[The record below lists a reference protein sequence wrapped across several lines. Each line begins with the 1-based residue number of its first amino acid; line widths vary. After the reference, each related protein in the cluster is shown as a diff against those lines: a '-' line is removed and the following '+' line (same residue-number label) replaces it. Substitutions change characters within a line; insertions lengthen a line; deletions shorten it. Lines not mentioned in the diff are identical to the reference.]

1 MTALALVRSLSGTQ
15 RKTFAASFLGWTL
28 DAFDFFLVTFVV
40 AKIAGDFGRTIPEV
54 AFAITVTLMMRPLGA
69 LIFGWF
75 ADRYGRRVPLMV
87 DIAIYSLME
96 LLTAFAPN
104 YWIFIGLRALYGVA
118 MGGEWGV
125 GAALAMEALPVRAR
139 GFFSGVLQ
147 QGYATGYL
155 IAALA
160 YFFVYPHFGWRGM
173 FIVGALPAVLIV
185 YIRTQVPESESWKKN
200 VAARTGQTGGLWRSI
215 LANAP
220 LFGYAILLM
229 TAFNFMS
236 HGTQDLYPTFL
247 EKQRGFSVGQVTA
260 LTIVMNIGAILGGTI
275 FGSISQRLGRR
286 RAIVTAVV
294 LGACVVPLWAFAPT
308 AALLGVGGFCTQ
320 FMVQGAW
327 GIVPAHLNELSPPDV
342 RGTFPGFTYQMGNL
356 ISAGAAQMQAIFAAR
371 FPAPGGGA
379 DYARALAIVAL
390 AMFAAVG
397 VLAAVGPE
405 AKEREFDAPLDEGMA
420 GQARLSPETVAD
432 R

>member
-1 MTALALVRSLSGTQ
+1 L
-15 RKTFAASFLGWTL
+15 ASFLGWTL
-28 DAFDFFLVTFVV
+28 DGFDFLIVTFVV
-40 AKIAGDFGRTIPEV
+40 VRIAGDFGRTIPEV

-69 LIFGWF
+69 LVFGWF

-87 DIAIYSLME
+87 DIGLFSLID

-104 YWIFIGLRALYGVA
+104 YWVFIGLRALFGIA

-125 GAALAMEALPVRAR
+125 GAALAMEALPTKAR
-139 GFFSGVLQ
+139 GLFSGILQ
-147 QGYATGYL
+147 QGYSTGFL
-155 IAALA
+155 IAAI
-160 YFFVYPHFGWRGM
+160 VYYLVFPHFGWRGM
-173 FIVGALPAVLIV
+173 FVVGTLPALLIL
-185 YIRTQVPESESWKKN
+185 YIRSNVSESDTWKKN
-200 VAARTGQTGGLWRSI
+200 AAARTGQTGGLWRSI
-215 LANAP
+215 VANAP
-220 LFGYAILLM
+220 LFGYSILLM

-247 EKQRGFSVGQVTA
+247 QKQRDFSVGQVSA
-260 LTIVMNIGAILGGTI
+260 LTIVTYVGAILGGTT
-275 FGSISQRLGRR
+275 FGAISQRLGRR
-286 RAIVTAVV
+286 RAIVTAVL
-294 LGACVVPLWAFAPT
+294 LGAGVVPLWAFAPT
-308 AALLGVGGFCTQ
+308 AALLGIGGFFMQ

-327 GIVPAHLNELSPPDV
+327 GVIPAHLNELSPPHV

-356 ISAGAAQMQAIFAAR
+356 ISAGAAQMEAAFAAR

-397 VLAAVGPE
+397 ILAAVGPE
-405 AKEREFDAPLDEGMA
+405 AKEREFNAPSGEETA
-420 GQARLSPETVAD
+420 GQARLSHETVAD

>member
-1 MTALALVRSLSGTQ
+1 
-15 RKTFAASFLGWTL
+15 
-28 DAFDFFLVTFVV
+28 
-40 AKIAGDFGRTIPEV
+40 
-54 AFAITVTLMMRPLGA
+54 
-69 LIFGWF
+69 
-75 ADRYGRRVPLMV
+75 
-87 DIAIYSLME
+87 ME

-125 GAALAMEALPVRAR
+125 GAALAMEALPARAR

-160 YFFVYPHFGWRGM
+160 YFFVFPAFGWRGM
-173 FIVGALPAVLIV
+173 FIVGALPALLIV
-185 YIRTQVPESESWKKN
+185 YIRTQVPESESWKKS
-200 VAARTGQTGGLWRSI
+200 VAARTGQTGGLWKSI

-275 FGSISQRLGRR
+275 FGSISQKLGRR

-308 AALLGVGGFCTQ
+308 AALLGVGGFCMQ

-405 AKEREFDAPLDEGMA
+405 AKEREFDAPPGEEAA
-420 GQARLSPETVAD
+420 GQPRLSPETVAD

>member
-15 RKTFAASFLGWTL
+15 RKTFVASFLGWTL

-40 AKIAGDFGRTIPEV
+40 SNIAGDFGRTIPEV

-125 GAALAMEALPVRAR
+125 GAALAMEALPVSAR

-160 YFFVYPHFGWRGM
+160 FFFVFPAFGWRGM
-173 FIVGALPAVLIV
+173 FIVGALPALLIV

-200 VAARTGQTGGLWRSI
+200 VAERTGQTGGLWRSI

-294 LGACVVPLWAFAPT
+294 LGACVVPLWAFAPS
-308 AALLGVGGFCTQ
+308 AALLGVGGFGMQ

-397 VLAAVGPE
+397 ILAAVGPE
-405 AKEREFDAPLDEGMA
+405 AKEREFDAPLGAGMA
-420 GQARLSPETVAD
+420 GQVRLSPETVAD

>member
-1 MTALALVRSLSGTQ
+1 MTALAMALSLSSAQ
-15 RKTFAASFLGWTL
+15 RKTFVASFLGWTL

-40 AKIAGDFGRTIPEV
+40 VRIAGDFGRAIPDV

-87 DIAIYSLME
+87 DIGIYSLME

-104 YWIFIGLRALYGVA
+104 YWAFIGLRALYGIA

-125 GAALAMEALPVRAR
+125 GAALAMEALPAKSR

-147 QGYATGYL
+147 QGYASGYL
-155 IAALA
+155 IAAIA
-160 YFFVYPHFGWRGM
+160 FYFVYPVYGWRGM
-173 FIVGALPAVLIV
+173 FIVGALPALVIL
-185 YIRTQVPESESWKKN
+185 YIRSNVPESDAWKKN

-247 EKQRGFSVGQVTA
+247 QKQRGFSVGQVSA
-260 LTIVMNIGAILGGTI
+260 LTIVMNIGAIVGGTI
-275 FGSISQRLGRR
+275 FGSLSQRLGRR
-286 RAIVTAVV
+286 RAIVSAVV
-294 LGACVVPLWAFAPT
+294 LGACVVPLWAFAPS
-308 AALLGVGGFCTQ
+308 AALLGVGGFFMQ

-356 ISAGAAQMQAIFAAR
+356 ISAGAAQMQAILAAK
-371 FPAPGGGA
+371 FPLPGGGA
-379 DYARALAIVAL
+379 DYAKVLAMVAL
-390 AMFAAVG
+390 VTFAAVG
-397 VLAAVGPE
+397 ILSAAGPE
-405 AKEREFDAPLDEGMA
+405 AKDREF
-420 GQARLSPETVAD
+420 S
-432 R
+432 